1 MDATASDKKA
11 AQPASDGASTA
22 PVPSDLAVAGASGA
36 ADESGGGSGGEDE
49 QVERFYALLANI
61 RAMRDVYG
69 AAGLSSSRKRARV
82 AEPAWRPKFTM
93 EDFREAEDAVCG
105 KKGRKDHVDR
115 QRAENDDEGEVVRE
129 NDRVPA
135 SQSTRAC
142 IDSAWQAT
150 Q

>member
-1 MDATASDKKA
+1 MDGTASDKKA

-22 PVPSDLAVAGASGA
+22 PVPSDLAVAGASGT
-36 ADESGGGSGGEDE
+36 ADESGGGGSSGGGGEDE

-93 EDFREAEDAVCG
+93 EDFREADDAVCG

-115 QRAENDDEGEVVRE
+115 QRPENDDEAEVVRE

-142 IDSAWQAT
+142 IDSA
-150 Q
+150 